1 MLPLS
6 QNVCRPKINHMNYRS
21 VINKLSVLFIIA
33 VLTGN
38 IVAQNPALRETGEDF
53 TWWYIALAV
62 LVAALAITVVAWT
75 KKKKAAQEA
84 VSKIG
89 KKSTGRSHISED
101 GSVSFDAD
109 AELEWLRKNHK
120 TVDRTRKRPPRAAPL
135 NAGNQTKPVEDIPVP
150 MNVALLDESDPPV
163 FEFKRLESAAKVDPL
178 PLSNDED
185 LLGAI
190 EQSQDEYEED
200 EEVRE
205 LSMRILAAFRTR
217 NSVEALSQIAIYD
230 LSSGL
235 RSKAVSI
242 LSEINHESV
251 FESILLACADPTREV
266 RAAAAR
272 AFSRLS
278 FDRADAW
285 DRIIETGEQ
294 GRMVHAARAALEG
307 GFVERSFDRLT
318 HRDKKYAYEA
328 FALVALLVRAGEV
341 QQILETIRTHRD
353 MQVRRALIHVLSAV
367 RGENAMSILYGLLE
381 DKQLPDELK
390 KEVDKAFA
398 QENLVTA

>member
-1 MLPLS
+1 MTHL
-6 QNVCRPKINHMNYRS
+6 S
-21 VINKLSVLFIIA
+21 VIKKFSILLVIAASTGSVF
-33 VLTGN
+33 
-38 IVAQNPALRETGEDF
+38 AQNPALRESGEDF

-62 LVAALAITVVAWT
+62 LVLALIVTVAAWM
-75 KKKKAAQEA
+75 KKKKAAEEA
-84 VSKIG
+84 SKIG
-89 KKSTGRSHISED
+89 KRSKGASHISSD

-120 TVDRTRKRPPRAAPL
+120 AVDRTRKRPAR
-135 NAGNQTKPVEDIPVP
+135 TKPVNQFSQTKSASPAGDIPVP
-150 MNVALLDESDPPV
+150 MNVALLDESEPPV
-163 FEFKRLESAAKVDPL
+163 FEFKRLEPAAKVDPL
-178 PLSNDED
+178 PLSNDEA
-185 LLGAI
+185 LLSAI

-200 EEVRE
+200 EAIRE
-205 LSMRILAAFRTR
+205 LSLRILAAFRTR

-278 FDRADAW
+278 FDRSDAW
-285 DRIIETGEQ
+285 VRIIETGEQ
-294 GRMVHAARAALEG
+294 GRMVHAARAAIEG

-328 FALVALLVRAGEV
+328 FALVALLIEAGEV
-341 QQILETIRTHRD
+341 HQILETIGSHRD
-353 MQVRRALIHVLSAV
+353 MQIRRAIIHVLSV
-367 RGENAMSILYGLLE
+367 VKNENAMSILYSLLE

-398 QENLVTA
+398 QEKLATA

>member
-1 MLPLS
+1 MTF
-6 QNVCRPKINHMNYRS
+6 RS
-21 VINKLSVLFIIA
+21 VINKFNVFLVIAASTGKLF
-33 VLTGN
+33 
-38 IVAQNPALRETGEDF
+38 AQNPALRDGEEDF

-62 LVAALAITVVAWT
+62 LGLALAAAVVALM
-75 KKKKAAQEA
+75 KKKKAAEQT
-84 VSKIG
+84 VSKVG
-89 KKSTGRSHISED
+89 KQSKGASHISND

-120 TVDRTRKRPPRAAPL
+120 TVDRTRKRPPRTKSV
-135 NAGNQTKPVEDIPVP
+135 NAVNQTKPAASPVEEIPVP

-163 FEFKRLESAAKVDPL
+163 FEFKQIEPAAKVDPL
-178 PLSNDED
+178 PLSNDEA
-185 LLGAI
+185 LLSAI

-205 LSMRILAAFRTR
+205 LSLRILAAFRTR

-285 DRIIETGEQ
+285 VRIIETHEQ
-294 GRMVHAARAALEG
+294 GRMVHAARAAIEG

-328 FALVALLVRAGEV
+328 FALVALLIQAGEV
-341 QQILETIRTHRD
+341 QQILETIGSHRD
-353 MQVRRALIHVLSAV
+353 MQVRRAIIHTLSV
-367 RGENAMSILYGLLE
+367 VKGENAMSILYSLVE

-398 QENLVTA
+398 QEKLATA